1 MSHMY
6 MLHTRG
12 IGKNLFSPI
21 RNNGTNFFLFS
32 IFGDLIKKK
41 KGKKYMCEIYG
52 IPREEIWKQSDLRR
66 FELKSRKIL
75 KVKEDLN
82 D

>member
-1 MSHMY
+1 
-6 MLHTRG
+6 
-12 IGKNLFSPI
+12 
-21 RNNGTNFFLFS
+21 
-32 IFGDLIKKK
+32 
-41 KGKKYMCEIYG
+41 MCEIYG
-52 IPREEIWKQSDLRR
+52 IPREEIWNQSDLRR